1 MISNLKDIFDFVD
14 IQIMEIGS
22 LNSTNPA
29 LNLCLIQLAE
39 RYSLIKK
46 YKPEETIFIEGEPGN
61 TMFVIMLGVVKV
73 LKQGSET
80 GNLQEIGERGPGDFL
95 GEMAIIEKSPR
106 FATVIA
112 ETECEVMEFSKENFE
127 KVVKEQPCIA
137 FAVMKSTSGKL
148 RESDSIRIAELEESN
163 RLLNASNE
171 DLIRLNSFLDCIIDQ
186 SPSAIFLTTRDG
198 DIFRINKA
206 ATRMFAIGL
215 PEENNQI
222 DFFFHNF
229 DFQKIRNNQNEFWHK
244 EVIGL
249 RNGEPFPVYISIS
262 SLSGHADSVLHLIM
276 CQDISELKMLNETT
290 VEIEKYESAQQT
302 AIELAHD
309 MKNFLG
315 VFMGNVELVLSKLT
329 PEQKEKSQN
338 SIKAI
343 NHSFKE
349 IIAFAENMMFN
360 RISDVNFSSVN
371 LEKLVKTL
379 IRFYET
385 QTRFRDI
392 KFGLIVDKQFPTSIQ
407 LKEEH
412 VRRAIVNLL
421 SNASEAHLQS
431 GKTGEKW
438 IITELKMLP
447 DTKTIE
453 VKITDNGPGIEKKHI
468 SKLFKER
475 FTTKADGHGIGLPS
489 VARIVREHE
498 GEITADSEIGRGTK
512 FIIKL
517 PIRVG

>member
-1 MISNLKDIFDFVD
+1 MNLKDFFGFVD
-14 IQIMEIGS
+14 IQIMKIGN

-29 LNLCLIQLAE
+29 LNIRLIQLAE
-39 RYSLIKK
+39 KYSLIKQ
-46 YKPEETIFIEGEPGN
+46 YKSEETIFVEGEPGN
-61 TMFVIMLGVVKV
+61 TMFIILQGVVKI
-73 LKQGSET
+73 LKQGVET
-80 GNLQEIGERGPGDFL
+80 DKFQEIGKRGPGDFL
-95 GEMAIIEKSPR
+95 GEMSIIEKSPR

-112 ETECEVMEFSKENFE
+112 ETECEVLEFTKENFE
-127 KVVKEQPCIA
+127 KVIKEQPKIA
-137 FAVMKSTSGKL
+137 FAVLKSTSSKL
-148 RESDSIRIAELEESN
+148 RESDSIRIVELEENN

-171 DLIRLNSFLDCIIDQ
+171 ELIRLNSFLDCIIDQ
-186 SPSAIFLTTRDG
+186 SPSAIFLTTRKG

-206 ATRMFAIGL
+206 ATKMFAIGSAG
-215 PEENNQI
+215 ENAQI
-222 DFFFHNF
+222 DFFFNNL
-229 DFQKIRNNQNEFWHK
+229 DFQKIRNNQNDSWHE

-249 RNGEPFPVYISIS
+249 RNGEQFPVFISVS
-262 SLSGHADSVLHLIM
+262 SLSGHAESVLHLIM

-315 VFMGNVELVLSKLT
+315 VLMGNVELVLSRLT
-329 PEQKEKSQN
+329 SEQVEKSQN

-371 LEKLVKTL
+371 LEKLIRTL

-385 QTRFRDI
+385 QTRFRVI

-412 VRRAIVNLL
+412 IRRAAVNLL
-421 SNASEAHLQS
+421 ANAAEAHLQS

-438 IITELKMLP
+438 IITELKMLQ
-447 DTKTIE
+447 DTNTIE
-453 VKITDNGPGIEKKHI
+453 IKITDNGPGIEKKYI

-489 VARIVREHE
+489 VAKIVQDHE
-498 GEITADSEIGRGTK
+498 GEITADSEIGQGTK

-517 PIRVG
+517 PMRVG